1 MDVDTRGKL
10 NKLHPK
16 KVASKTH
23 ILDCEGR
30 MKKLLDQ
37 SNIRVKGPGKQQ
49 IIHVYHQRQEGGSS
63 ASNKEA
69 RIKGRLKKTKSLELR
84 RELNDPL
91 SGGLFE
97 AIERSVEETNI
108 TRVSKR
114 VTSRG
119 SHVDFLIQVA
129 MKKGII
135 DVKLV
140 DTLRTSSGNNKEEA
154 NSDSLCNRGEA
165 IKVIH
170 THNLIV
176 SLGNKARL
184 VAIDCTIEI
193 ELSFKKP
200 TTTNSR
206 LTWWKKSELPCVILL
221 EGPKFLRHGKT
232 PFKNEASLIICNS
245 IMEGGDGR

>member
-1 MDVDTRGKL
+1 MEAEQAL
-10 NKLHPK
+10 PQ

-23 ILDCEGR
+23 ILDYEGR

-37 SNIRVKGPGKQQ
+37 SNIGIKEPGKQQ
-49 IIHVYHQRQEGGSS
+49 IIHVYHQSQEGGSS

-69 RIKGRLKKTKSLELR
+69 RIKGRLKETKSLKLR
-84 RELNDPL
+84 RQLNVPL
-91 SGGLFE
+91 AEGLFE
-97 AIERSVEETNI
+97 AIERSAEETNI

-140 DTLRTSSGNNKEEA
+140 DRPRTSSGNSKEEV

-165 IKVIH
+165 VKVIH
-170 THNLIV
+170 TLINP
-176 SLGNKARL
+176 SGE
-184 VAIDCTIEI
+184 AIDCTIGI
-193 ELSFKKP
+193 ELSFKNP
-200 TTTNSR
+200 TITNCS
-206 LTWWKKSELPCVILL
+206 LTWWKRRVLQCVILL

-232 PFKNEASLIICNS
+232 PFRKEASLIICNS
-245 IMEGGDGR
+245 IKEGGDDR